1 MIKIFKW
8 HYLIHFS
15 GWVIFHCIY
24 APHLYPFLWWWTFR
38 LLHVLAIVN
47 NSAMNTGLHASFWIS
62 YSTDTCLGVGLLDHM
77 VALFLVFLG
86 NSILFFIVALPT
98 YIHSLFSTPS
108 PAFIVVFLMMVILT
122 GVKWYFIVVLIYI
135 SLQISLPKNVPCLY
149 VESRKSGPDELT
161 CKAEIESQM

>member
-47 NSAMNTGLHASFWIS
+47 NSAMNIGLHASFWIS
-62 YSTDTCLGVGLLDHM
+62 YSTDTCLGEGLLDHM
-77 VALFLVFLG
+77 VALFLVFWG

-108 PAFIVVFLMMVILT
+108 PAFIVVFFDDGHSDRCEMILHYSFDLHFST
-122 GVKWYFIVVLIYI
+122 NISTKKCTVFICGI
-135 SLQISLPKNVPCLY
+135 
-149 VESRKSGPDELT
+149 
-161 CKAEIESQM
+161 